1 MKLNIMIAM
10 KIEKHILS
18 MDGPMFKISAVL
30 LVCFWISLSSLYASE
45 KVFTVE
51 HSREVSDSESKN
63 DARRICFRYAK
74 QKLLTEAVEFLMK
87 EKSEE
92 MEAFTRKDIEQFC
105 AVLIEVKTKSEKWEY
120 ADNRFSLHMVVE
132 SIVDPDVLEKRIS
145 SFYQDDALKKK
156 IGKDQD
162 QLKILENNYL
172 ALEKQLASAKEE
184 KVVPLRKERQ
194 IIFSEIEQIEKIQYE
209 ISSKTKLVSENI
221 STGMTVEE
229 LITIA
234 GQPRSTA
241 TCEKPDFLN
250 YGDIWVWIDNGIVIG
265 KIPVDNWSGP
275 CYHYAPADKGAIS
288 DNKAKASE
296 NEDKNEKLNYSIVLK
311 TGQTINTSSYYKVDD
326 VIYYKKYG
334 GIIGIEEE
342 KVETI
347 KEIK

>member
-1 MKLNIMIAM
+1 M
-10 KIEKHILS
+10 S
-18 MDGPMFKISAVL
+18 KISAVC
-30 LVCFWISLSSLYASE
+30 LVCFFISLSSLYASE

-51 HSREVSDSESKN
+51 HTRVVSDSESKN
-63 DARRICFRYAK
+63 DARKICFRFSK
-74 QKLLTEAVEFLMK
+74 QKLLTEAVDFLMSQ
-87 EKSEE
+87 ESEE
-92 MEAFTRKDIEQFC
+92 MEAFVRNDIEQFC
-105 AVLIEVKTKSEKWEY
+105 AVLLEVKTKSEKWEY

-132 SIVDPDVLEKRIS
+132 STIDPDVLEKRIS
-145 SFYQDDALKKK
+145 SFDQDEELKKK
-156 IGKDQD
+156 IAKDQE

-172 ALEKQLASAKEE
+172 ALEKQLASANEE

-194 IIFSEIEQIEKIQYE
+194 IIFSEIERIEKIQYE

-221 STGMTVEE
+221 SAGMTIEE

-265 KIPVDNWSGP
+265 KIPVDKWSGP
-275 CYHYAPADKGAIS
+275 CYRYAPADKGADS
-288 DNKAKASE
+288 DSKTKALE
-296 NEDKNEKLNYSIVLK
+296 NEDKIEKLNYSILLK
-311 TGQTINTSSYYKVDD
+311 TGQTIKTSSYYKVDD

-342 KVETI
+342 KVDTI